1 MPLLL
6 IRGKL
11 LVKDGEL
18 PMIFKAA
25 ILQMRSA
32 YREYEQNIKTII
44 RYMSE
49 AKKNNADILLLPE
62 CFITNHRCPPGLA
75 CRVRDRTGRICFGND
90 LCIVALY
97 ASKTKSTAEALRRC
111 FCFAEVSTGHPHPL
125 RRRVPFGL
133 SVGVIIPH

>member
-1 MPLLL
+1 MPLFL

-32 YREYEQNIKTII
+32 YREYEENIKTII

-62 CFITNHRCPPGLA
+62 CFITGYDLTITNDFALAEKDLEPLCAAAKELKATPHRDC
-75 CRVRDRTGRICFGND
+75 
-90 LCIVALY
+90 
-97 ASKTKSTAEALRRC
+97 ASDFEHNFLSD
-111 FCFAEVSTGHPHPL
+111 FCENEGKFAEGRGAKPSGGRPAVLP
-125 RRRVPFGL
+125 
-133 SVGVIIPH
+133 